1 MNPLSEQLREHNG
14 PDGFNDGPERVA
26 LRNLLFRDEPFRKFV
41 IEQFNLSSP
50 IDELKSDPLGLYK
63 VDLGIYQN
71 NVLLGLIEVDYYKKW
86 NPSWPENYRWCHALV
101 RKLKYWQELNLPY
114 IACTFNTEHD
124 KMLVSTNKMQAKYMH
139 TKKKKPVEL
148 NGEIVMDWFLEIPLP
163 VSKKFGK
170 WTDEELKRVS

>member
-1 MNPLSEQLREHNG
+1 MNPLSKQLRKHNG
-14 PDGFNDGPERVA
+14 PECFDDEPERVA
-26 LRNLLFRDEPFRKFV
+26 LRNLLLRDKPFQKFV

-86 NPSWPENYRWCHALV
+86 NPSWPKNYRWCHALV

-114 IACTFNTEHD
+114 IACTFNMQHN
-124 KMLVSTNKMQAKYMH
+124 KILVCTNEMQAKYMH
-139 TKKKKPVEL
+139 TKKRKPVEL

-163 VSKKFGK
+163 VSKKFGE
-170 WTDEELKRVS
+170 WTDEELRRVS